1 MRRVRRP
8 LASAVLAALPL
19 ALAVACGD
27 GKDAYDRAAG
37 FYTLTTVDG
46 RALPTGIA
54 TVPGGG
60 VFLQRGTMQLHA
72 DGRFAMGLEQS
83 FVGPAT
89 GERYVFLNGRYALTA
104 NDSTMTLTTEP
115 DGQVLLG
122 ARTERRI
129 SVRMPLAQLGFERP

>member
-1 MRRVRRP
+1 MRPVRP
-8 LASAVLAALPL
+8 LLAAIVAATLPL
-19 ALAVACGD
+19 TLTAACGD
-27 GKDAYDRAAG
+27 DADAYDRAAG

-46 RALPTGIA
+46 RALPAGLP

-72 DGRFAMGLEQS
+72 DGRFAIGLEQS
-83 FVGPAT
+83 FIGGAT

-104 NDSTMTLTTEP
+104 NDSTLTLTTEP
-115 DGQVLLG
+115 DGQVLVG

-129 SVRMPLAQLGFERP
+129 SVRMPLAQFTFERP